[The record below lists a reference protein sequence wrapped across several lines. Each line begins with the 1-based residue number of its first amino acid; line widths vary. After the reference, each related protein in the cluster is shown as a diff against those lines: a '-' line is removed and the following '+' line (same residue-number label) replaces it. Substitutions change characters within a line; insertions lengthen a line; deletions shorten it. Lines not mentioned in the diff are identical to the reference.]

1 MLTPGKRLILC
12 LDGTWVNSDQ
22 GYNRPTLDQPNATLQ
37 IPTNVTRVYRALK
50 KRDSAGW
57 AQVMYYHPGVGT
69 SGGITDTVAGGVFG
83 AGVSEVGEHWH
94 WNVAFMSRKSVS
106 DLLQNIREAY
116 SFVATNYE
124 PGDEIILLGFS
135 RGAFTARSVAVS
147 MSLEVIALYAHVF
160 RVLSPRLAS
169 SLLREWSFSTRS
181 SKIQRT

>member
-1 MLTPGKRLILC
+1 
-12 LDGTWVNSDQ
+12 
-22 GYNRPTLDQPNATLQ
+22 
-37 IPTNVTRVYRALK
+37 
-50 KRDSAGW
+50 
-57 AQVMYYHPGVGT
+57 MYYHPGVGT

-94 WNVAFMSRKSVS
+94 WNVVFMSRRSVS

-147 MSLEVIALYAHVF
+147 MSLEVIALYAHVHVF

-169 SLLREWSFSTRS
+169 SLPRGWSFSTRS